1 MKRSKMSIKTASE
14 QTGAE
19 DDRPHIMVG
28 CDDYTPF
35 SYMDV
40 DGNMTGIDVE
50 LAREAFDRIGY
61 QADFTFINWEDKKKL
76 LKDGS
81 IDCVWS
87 SFTMDGRETE
97 YKWAG
102 PYMKSKQVV
111 AVNGCSSEPE
121 RSGAVSAEFMGG
133 SISGDRQYST

>member
-1 MKRSKMSIKTASE
+1 MQKNKRKIFLVGGIIAAAAVIMSGCQTKTASE

-102 PYMKSKQVV
+102 PYMKS
-111 AVNGCSSEPE
+111 NYETR
-121 RSGAVSAEFMGG
+121 RSVSQ
-133 SISGDRQYST
+133 S

>member
-1 MKRSKMSIKTASE
+1 MQKNKRKIFLVGGIIAAAAVIMSGCQTKTASE

-35 SYMDV
+35 NYMDV

-61 QADFTFINWEDKKKL
+61 QADL
-76 LKDGS
+76 HL
-81 IDCVWS
+81 
-87 SFTMDGRETE
+87 
-97 YKWAG
+97 
-102 PYMKSKQVV
+102 
-111 AVNGCSSEPE
+111 
-121 RSGAVSAEFMGG
+121 
-133 SISGDRQYST
+133 STGKTRRNY